1 MTHRDEDKRT
11 LRVLRGDIFLADL
24 SGAKGSEQ
32 GGARPV
38 LIVQNNTGNRHAPT
52 TIAAPIT
59 SRTKPALPTHL
70 FINGSDIPALHE
82 GSVVLL
88 EQLRTIDKSRLGRYV
103 GSLGS
108 TPMSMA
114 DAALAASLGL
124 HGKARSRSMM
134 TLCPVC
140 AQGFSDSGYRLRRLD
155 GGSKAKE
162 RCTVCN
168 TRTGFDYEVV
178 ER

>member
-1 MTHRDEDKRT
+1 MTHRDEDRRI
-11 LRVLRGDIFLADL
+11 LRVLRGDIFMADFT
-24 SGAKGSEQ
+24 GAKGSEQ
-32 GGARPV
+32 GGPRPALV
-38 LIVQNNTGNRHAPT
+38 VSNNTGNRHAPT
-52 TIAAPIT
+52 VIVAPIT
-59 SRTKPALPTHL
+59 SRMKPALPTHL
-70 FINGSDIPALHE
+70 PISGIPALHE

-88 EQLRTIDKSRLGRYV
+88 EQLRTIDKSRLGRYM

-108 TPMSMA
+108 ALMSVA
-114 DAALAASLGL
+114 GAALAASLGL
-124 HGKARSRSMM
+124 HGTARSRSIM

-155 GGSKAKE
+155 GGSGAKE
-162 RCTVCN
+162 RCTVCS